1 MYTEHPLTPY
11 TQGAFG
17 AIHDRQ
23 VADFGASYRKTSRLN
38 DGTGEVVKGEVSVLK
53 AGEIV
58 VFPNHLQLVPTKFKM
73 VLYINLKVGDMIFER
88 IILLLEKG
96 GRKT

>member
-1 MYTEHPLTPY
+1 
-11 TQGAFG
+11 
-17 AIHDRQ
+17 
-23 VADFGASYRKTSRLN
+23 
-38 DGTGEVVKGEVSVLK
+38 
-53 AGEIV
+53 
-58 VFPNHLQLVPTKFKM
+58 M